1 MAFGLGFNKAKSLAA
16 AEKYVMQGKVP
27 AAIQEYQKILEQEPR
42 DLVILNTVGDLHLRI
57 NKTAEALVYFYKL
70 GEAYVE
76 DGFVRN
82 GIAVFKKITRSDPN
96 AIEAI
101 SRLADLYTVQG
112 QLSEARNYLNQAVD
126 FYNQRGEPGK
136 CVELFEK
143 LLLMDPENATAKQ
156 RLAVAYE
163 QAGKKEDAAGMYFSA
178 AEALADRANPVEA
191 EKALRKAREL
201 GVANDELLV
210 LEARI
215 QIDSGRG
222 AEAIATLAQIPDHDS
237 NRAALNL
244 LYHAHI
250 STGDL
255 AASGAVAAS
264 IFDKFDDFAGV
275 EQVAAMMIERGDTGQ
290 ALTLYES
297 VVTRAVEQRST
308 QPLADGV
315 KSILQQDK
323 DNVRAR
329 RLLCRVYEGTGETG
343 EFTDASEQLAE
354 ILSQRQDYESARAI
368 YAKLAEM
375 EPANPM
381 HKQRM
386 RQMDQ
391 KLGRSSSET
400 LSADAPALSADLS
413 EASTPASGAPAATE
427 ALDPGIQQ
435 IVSGALDASD
445 QQAVFMQYDEA
456 IATLQQA
463 LTQVPGNTSLNQK
476 LVDVYELAERWSEA
490 AATSEALT
498 ETFVMAGDGDN
509 ATRYG
514 DLMAKF
520 QALAAGGAS
529 AEPAMPETAPV
540 DDMPGFPGMEE
551 FTVPDAAPMGIPEM
565 DLPASAPEDTITL
578 PPEFTTE
585 TADANETHEVD
596 LSSEWEAMMVVDGA
610 PVETAPEPPEMI
622 VPETIVPEME
632 APAPQGGE
640 AQEFSMEE
648 MTLEPEPAPTESL
661 TIPAFEEPPAFTE
674 PQAFA
679 EPQALTEPQAL
690 EEPPPPPPPVVH
702 PPVVHQ
708 EEDFTLDLGHEEP
721 ATAQEHDPFEL
732 SLDLDEVPA
741 APPAPVPAPVPAP
754 APAPAAPVAASPMGL
769 DDLVGALDDGS
780 AILAPP
786 SKPPARPPA
795 AKPVEKAAPKPAAGK
810 PKGGEGLADVFAEFK
825 EEMEQDSAVESDIE
839 NHFNMGVAFKEMG
852 LYDEAIGEFQKAYH
866 GAEHL
871 PSNPNFIPVCTLLA
885 HCFME
890 KSLPEL
896 AVKWLET
903 ALKAPGLDRE
913 GEMALRY
920 EIGSSQETAGQ
931 RPAALASF
939 MQVYSMNIDYRDVA
953 DRIRSLKGN

>member
-57 NKTAEALVYFYKL
+57 NKTSEALVYFYKL

-82 GIAVFKKITRSDPN
+82 GIAVFKKITRSDPS
-96 AIEAI
+96 AIDAI
-101 SRLADLYTVQG
+101 SRLADLYTLQG
-112 QLSEARNYLNQAVD
+112 QLSEARNYLNQAVE
-126 FYNQRGEPGK
+126 FYNERNEPGK

-163 QAGKKEDAAGMYFSA
+163 QAGKKEDAAAMYFSA

-201 GVANDELLV
+201 GVSNADLSV

-215 QIDSGRG
+215 QVDSGRG
-222 AEAIATLAQIPDHDS
+222 AEAIATLEQIPDRDS

-244 LYHAHI
+244 LYHAYI

-255 AASGAVAAS
+255 TAAGTVAAS
-264 IFDKFDDFAGV
+264 IFEKFDDFAGV
-275 EQVAAMMIERGDTGQ
+275 EQVASMMIERGETGQ
-290 ALTLYES
+290 ALSLYES
-297 VVTRAVEQRST
+297 VVARAVQQRST
-308 QPLADGV
+308 QPLADGL

-323 DNVRAR
+323 DNLRAR

-354 ILSQRQDYESARAI
+354 ILSQRQDYEAARSI
-368 YAKLAEM
+368 YAKLDNM

-391 KLGRSSSET
+391 KLGRGSDEA
-400 LSADAPALSADLS
+400 LSTDPPALLVDFSEMASPSAS
-413 EASTPASGAPAATE
+413 APTSTE
-427 ALDPGIQQ
+427 ALDPFAEQ
-435 IVSGALDASD
+435 VVTAALNDSD
-445 QQAVFMQYDEA
+445 QQAVFMQYDDA

-463 LTQVPGNTSLNQK
+463 LTQVPGNISLNQK
-476 LVDVYELAERWSEA
+476 LVDVYELAERWPEA
-490 AATSEALT
+490 AATCEALT
-498 ETFVMAGDGDN
+498 ESFIMAGDGDS

-514 DLMAKF
+514 DLMTKY
-520 QALAAGGAS
+520 QGLAAGGAP
-529 AEPAMPETAPV
+529 EMPPAMPVTTS
-540 DDMPGFPGMEE
+540 DDTPGFPGMEE
-551 FTVPDAAPMGIPEM
+551 FTVPDAAPMGIAEM
-565 DLPASAPEDTITL
+565 TVPASAPEDTLSL
-578 PPEFTTE
+578 PPEFT
-585 TADANETHEVD
+585 ADASDANETREVD

-610 PVETAPEPPEMI
+610 PVETAPDPSVTM
-622 VPETIVPEME
+622 VPEMTLPE
-632 APAPQGGE
+632 PEGGE
-640 AQEFSMEE
+640 AQEFSIEE
-648 MTLEPEPAPTESL
+648 MSLEPEPAPADAL
-661 TIPAFEEPPAFTE
+661 TIPSFEEPAP
-674 PQAFA
+674 
-679 EPQALTEPQAL
+679 L
-690 EEPPPPPPPVVH
+690 EEAAPAQPEPLQEIAPEPLPQVEPLPVVH
-702 PPVVHQ
+702 R
-708 EEDFTLDLGHEEP
+708 EEDFTLDLDQEESA
-721 ATAQEHDPFEL
+721 ATQEQDPFEL
-732 SLDLDEVPA
+732 SLDLDEAPA
-741 APPAPVPAPVPAP
+741 APP
-754 APAPAAPVAASPMGL
+754 APAPAAPIAAAPMGL
-769 DDLVGALDDGS
+769 DDLVGALDDGP
-780 AILAPP
+780 AILPL
-786 SKPPARPPA
+786 KPPAPPA
-795 AKPVEKAAPKPAAGK
+795 AKSAAPPATPKPVEKAKPAASKGK
-810 PKGGEGLADVFAEFK
+810 SGDGLADVFAEFK

-931 RPAALASF
+931 RPAALESF